1 MFLHFKVSS
10 KDNSVLEKFLRF
22 LQRLKISPTVFKHFS
37 KQNKRKFITIL
48 KSPHVDKTA
57 QEQFEFRYYTKEF
70 LVDSPKLFTF
80 FLTIKKIKNL
90 SFPGLKLKV
99 KGLLNLKKRN
109 ENSLKLADPD
119 NVILRLKK
127 SKNLSS
133 LAFQKKYV
141 QLFDC
146 YGELCLEKLLLRK
159 QRDLFNR

>member
-1 MFLHFKVSS
+1 
-10 KDNSVLEKFLRF
+10 
-22 LQRLKISPTVFKHFS
+22 
-37 KQNKRKFITIL
+37 
-48 KSPHVDKTA
+48 VDKTA